1 VQDNTY
7 SRLQEKD
14 KMSGTPPSS
23 SPGITGFIEIFEG
36 RLNKMKLHLKEELT
50 KAKHERNRKLIKS
63 QLSDAKKLN
72 KTLKEMRNANTK
84 LCPHC
89 GEKL

>member
-1 VQDNTY
+1 MND
-7 SRLQEKD
+7 
-14 KMSGTPPSS
+14 

-36 RLNKMKLHLKEELT
+36 RLVKMKLHLKEELG

-63 QLSDAKKLN
+63 QLSEARKLN
-72 KTLKEMRNANTK
+72 KTLKDMRHVTTK
-84 LCPHC
+84 RCPHC

>member
-1 VQDNTY
+1 
-7 SRLQEKD
+7 
-14 KMSGTPPSS
+14 MSGTPPSQG
-23 SPGITGFIEIFEG
+23 PGISGFIEIFEG
-36 RLNKMKLHLKEELT
+36 RLNKMKLHLKEELG
-50 KAKHERNRKLIKS
+50 KAKSDRDRKSIRRITA
-63 QLSDAKKLN
+63 DARKLN

>member
-1 VQDNTY
+1 M
-7 SRLQEKD
+7 S
-14 KMSGTPPSS
+14 SGTPPSS
-23 SPGITGFIEIFEG
+23 SPGISGFIEIFDG
-36 RLNKMKLHLKEELT
+36 RLNKMKLHLKEELS
-50 KAKHERNRKLIKS
+50 KAKHDRDRKAIRRIIA
-63 QLSDAKKLN
+63 DARKLN

>member
-1 VQDNTY
+1 
-7 SRLQEKD
+7 
-14 KMSGTPPSS
+14 MSGTPADK

-36 RLNKMKLHLKEELT
+36 RLNKMKLHLKEELSKVKSDRDR
-50 KAKHERNRKLIKS
+50 KAIRRITADARKLT
-63 QLSDAKKLN
+63 
-72 KTLKEMRNANTK
+72 KTLKEMRNANIK

>member
-1 VQDNTY
+1 MN
-7 SRLQEKD
+7 
-14 KMSGTPPSS
+14 GTPTSS

-36 RLNKMKLHLKEELT
+36 RLNKMKLHLKEELS
-50 KAKHERNRKLIKS
+50 KAEGERDRKAIRRITA
-63 QLSDAKKLN
+63 DAKKLN
-72 KTLKEMRNANTK
+72 KTLKEMRNVNTK

>member
-1 VQDNTY
+1 M
-7 SRLQEKD
+7 S
-14 KMSGTPPSS
+14 SGTPPGS

-36 RLNKMKLHLKEELT
+36 RLNKMKLHLKEELG
-50 KAKHERNRKLIKS
+50 KAKHDRDRKAIRRITADARKL
-63 QLSDAKKLN
+63 N
-72 KTLKEMRNANTK
+72 RTLKEMRNANTK

>member
-1 VQDNTY
+1 MN
-7 SRLQEKD
+7 
-14 KMSGTPPSS
+14 GTPASL
-23 SPGITGFIEIFEG
+23 PGITGFIEIFEG
-36 RLNKMKLHLKEELT
+36 RLNKMKLHLKEELG
-50 KAKHERNRKLIKS
+50 KAKSERNRKLIKS

-72 KTLKEMRNANTK
+72 RTLKDMRTANTK

>member
-1 VQDNTY
+1 MN
-7 SRLQEKD
+7 
-14 KMSGTPPSS
+14 GTPTSS

-36 RLNKMKLHLKEELT
+36 RLNKMKLHLKEELS
-50 KAKHERNRKLIKS
+50 KAKGERNRKLIKS
-63 QLSDAKKLN
+63 QLADAKKLN
-72 KTLKEMRNANTK
+72 RTLKEMRNANTK

>member
-1 VQDNTY
+1 
-7 SRLQEKD
+7 
-14 KMSGTPPSS
+14 MSGTPSSS

-36 RLNKMKLHLKEELT
+36 RLNKMKLHLKEELG
-50 KAKHERNRKLIKS
+50 KAKHDRDRKSIRRIIA
-63 QLSDAKKLN
+63 DARKLN
-72 KTLKEMRNANTK
+72 KTMKEMRHANNK

>member
-1 VQDNTY
+1 MN
-7 SRLQEKD
+7 
-14 KMSGTPPSS
+14 GTPSSS
-23 SPGITGFIEIFEG
+23 SPGISGFIEIFDG
-36 RLNKMKLHLKEELT
+36 RLNKMKLHLKEELS
-50 KAKHERNRKLIKS
+50 KAKHDRDRKAIRRIIT
-63 QLSDAKKLN
+63 DARKLN